1 MTGRG
6 NHAMIEKTTKTC
18 PICGKEFEIVGN
30 ARNRKYCSTQCLRRA
45 GLTSDRRKSIIKRT
59 ANYNDRVNL
68 ARYYVLK
75 CRVCGWSLQSGVSD
89 ENGKINKM
97 GGCEMH
103 HITPVSEG
111 GTDGRE
117 NLILLCPISVIQQL
131 SIANSSKQRNYYIN
145 IWVAMSQSSLKGN
158 HIQNMT

>member
-1 MTGRG
+1 
-6 NHAMIEKTTKTC
+6 MIEKTTKTC

-45 GLTSDRRKSIIKRT
+45 GLTTDKRKSIIKR
-59 ANYNDRVNL
+59 AGNYNNRVNL
-68 ARYYVLK
+68 ARYYGLK
-75 CRVCGWSLQSGVSD
+75 CRVCGWSLPSGVSD

-117 NLILLCPISVIQQL
+117 NLILLCPNHHQEAHYGIL
-131 SIANSSKQRNYYIN
+131 SRD
-145 IWVAMSQSSLKGN
+145 MLKGLV
-158 HIQNMT
+158 ITKDEIDKREIEQLKLVADVLDRMF